1 MAHVLVFEL
10 PGGNDFDVLE
20 AIRAGRRMSS
30 RFDIANA
37 PDEATDVG
45 FMIAAI
51 TYGRRWLGLTA
62 PNPAVGC
69 VIVKDG
75 VIVARGATMP
85 GGRPHAETE
94 ALREAGERAKGA
106 TLYVS
111 LEPCS
116 HYGVTAP
123 CADAIVHGGLA
134 RVVSALE
141 DPDVRVA
148 GRGHAKIVE
157 AGIGLRTGVGVLEAR
172 RGNLG
177 HILRITE
184 GRPMVTV
191 KLAQT
196 FDGYAAGGAHD
207 PRLMITGA
215 PANGRVQVMRAMHD
229 AIMVGVGTVLAD
241 DPLLTVRLPG
251 LETRKPLR
259 IVLDSQLRTPLA
271 SRLVATAKEHRTLVI
286 CADTAPAS
294 AQAALEALGVEVLRV
309 ASGRLD
315 PLAALKALGQR
326 GITRVFCEGGPTIA
340 SELILRRLADEV
352 ALFTAPKPVGG
363 QGMPVLS
370 PQARSLLDIGSN
382 FHVLEEGHAGLDN
395 YRHLERVF

>member
-1 MAHVLVFEL
+1 
-10 PGGNDFDVLE
+10 
-20 AIRAGRRMSS
+20 MSS
-30 RFDIANA
+30 RFDINSA
-37 PDEATDVG
+37 PDEATDAG
-45 FMIAAI
+45 FMAAAVS
-51 TYGRRWLGLTA
+51 YGRRWLGLTA

-123 CADAIVHGGLA
+123 CADAIVNAGLV

-177 HILRITE
+177 HIMRITE
-184 GRPMVTV
+184 GRPMVTL

-196 FDGYAAGGAHD
+196 LDGFAAGGAHD

-251 LETRKPLR
+251 LEARKPLR
-259 IVLDSQLRTPLA
+259 IVLDTQLRLPLG
-271 SRLVATAKEHRTLVI
+271 SRLAATAKEHRTLVI
-286 CADTAPAS
+286 CAQDAPVS
-294 AQAALEALGVEVLRV
+294 AQSALEGLGVEVLRV
-309 ASGRLD
+309 ARSPAGHLD
-315 PLAALKALGQR
+315 LHEALRALGKR
-326 GITRVFCEGGPTIA
+326 GITRVLSEGGPMVA
-340 SELILRRLADEV
+340 SELILRGLADEV
-352 ALFTAPKPVGG
+352 ALFTAPKPFGG
-363 QGMPVLS
+363 QGVPALS
-370 PQARSLLDIGSN
+370 QEARRALDIEAN
-382 FHVLEEGHAGLDN
+382 FRLIEQGHAGPD
-395 YRHLERVF
+395 RFAHLERVF

>member
-1 MAHVLVFEL
+1 
-10 PGGNDFDVLE
+10 
-20 AIRAGRRMSS
+20 MSS
-30 RFDIANA
+30 RFDIADA
-37 PDEATDVG
+37 PDEATDAG
-45 FMIAAI
+45 FMAAAVA
-51 TYGRRWLGLTA
+51 YGRRWLGLTA

-69 VIVKDG
+69 VIVRDG

-177 HILRITE
+177 HILHITE
-184 GRPMVTV
+184 GRPMVTL

-196 FDGYAAGGAHD
+196 FDGFAAGGAHD

-229 AIMVGVGTVLAD
+229 AIMLGVGTVLAD

-251 LETRKPLR
+251 LDHRKPLR
-259 IVLDSQLRTPLA
+259 IVLDSHLRMPLT
-271 SRLVATAKEHRTLVI
+271 SRLAVTAKEHPTLVI
-286 CADTAPAS
+286 CTEDAPPP
-294 AQAALEALGVEVLRV
+294 AQAALEAIDVEVLRV
-309 ASGRLD
+309 GREASGRLD
-315 PLAALKALGQR
+315 PLAALKALGKR
-326 GITRVFCEGGPTIA
+326 GITRVFCEGGPSVA
-340 SELILRRLADEV
+340 SDLILRGLADEV
-352 ALFTAPKPVGG
+352 VVFTAPKPFGG
-363 QGMPVLS
+363 EGVPALH
-370 PQARSLLDIGSN
+370 PEARRA
-382 FHVLEEGHAGLDN
+382 LETGAKYRILEKGHAGLDSFH
-395 YRHLERVF
+395 HLERVF

>member
-1 MAHVLVFEL
+1 
-10 PGGNDFDVLE
+10 
-20 AIRAGRRMSS
+20 MSS
-30 RFDIANA
+30 RFDIASA
-37 PDEATDVG
+37 PDEATDAA
-45 FMIAAI
+45 FMAAAI
-51 TYGRRWLGLTA
+51 AYGRRGLGLTA

-94 ALREAGERAKGA
+94 ALREAGDRAKGA

-177 HILRITE
+177 HIMRITE
-184 GRPMVTV
+184 GRPMVTL

-196 FDGYAAGGAHD
+196 LDGFAAGGAHD
-207 PRLMITGA
+207 QRLMITGA

-251 LETRKPLR
+251 LENRKPLR
-259 IVLDSQLRTPLA
+259 IVLDTHLRLPLA

-286 CADTAPAS
+286 CAEDAPTP
-294 AQAALEALGVEVLRV
+294 AQAALEAVGVEVLRV
-309 ASGRLD
+309 AREASGRLD

-326 GITRVFCEGGPTIA
+326 GITRVFCEGGPTVA
-340 SELILRRLADEV
+340 STLILRGLADEV
-352 ALFTAPKPVGG
+352 ALFTAPKPFGG
-363 QGMPVLS
+363 EGVPALS
-370 PQARSLLDIGSN
+370 PEARRALDVGSK
-382 FHVLEEGHAGLDN
+382 FRVLEEGHAGPDR
-395 YRHLERVF
+395 YRHLERVI

>member
-1 MAHVLVFEL
+1 
-10 PGGNDFDVLE
+10 
-20 AIRAGRRMSS
+20 MSS
-30 RFDIANA
+30 RFDIASA
-37 PDEATDVG
+37 PDEATDAR
-45 FMIAAI
+45 FMAAAVA
-51 TYGRRWLGLTA
+51 YGRRWLGLTA

-184 GRPMVTV
+184 GRPMVTL

-251 LETRKPLR
+251 LENRKPLR
-259 IVLDSQLRTPLA
+259 IVLDSHLRMPLA
-271 SRLVATAKEHRTLVI
+271 SRLAATAKEHRTLVI
-286 CADTAPAS
+286 CAEDAPMP

-309 ASGRLD
+309 AREPSGRLD

-326 GITRVFCEGGPTIA
+326 GITRVFCEGGPSVASDLIA
-340 SELILRRLADEV
+340 RGLADEV
-352 ALFTAPKPVGG
+352 VVFTAPKPFGG
-363 QGMPVLS
+363 EGVPALS
-370 PQARSLLDIGSN
+370 AEARGA
-382 FHVLEEGHAGLDN
+382 LETGAKYRILEKGHAGLD
-395 YRHLERVF
+395 RFHHLERVF

>member
-1 MAHVLVFEL
+1 
-10 PGGNDFDVLE
+10 
-20 AIRAGRRMSS
+20 MSS
-30 RFDIANA
+30 RFDIDIA
-37 PDEATDVG
+37 PDEATDAG
-45 FMIAAI
+45 FMAAAVS
-51 TYGRRWLGLTA
+51 YGRRWLGLTA

-94 ALREAGERAKGA
+94 AIREAGERARGA

-123 CADAIVHGGLA
+123 CADAIVHAGLA

-177 HILRITE
+177 HIMRITE

-196 FDGYAAGGAHD
+196 LDGFAAGGAHD

-251 LETRKPLR
+251 LENRKPLR

-271 SRLVATAKEHRTLVI
+271 SRLVATAKDHGVLVI
-286 CADTAPAS
+286 CAEDAPVS
-294 AQAALEALGVEVLRV
+294 AQTALEAAGVEVLRV
-309 ASGRLD
+309 SREASGRLD
-315 PLAALKALGQR
+315 PLAALKALGKR
-326 GITRVFCEGGPTIA
+326 GITRVLSEGGPTLA
-340 SELILRRLADEV
+340 SELILRGLADEV
-352 ALFTAPKPVGG
+352 AVFTAPKPFGG
-363 QGMPVLS
+363 QGVAALS
-370 PQARSLLDIGSN
+370 HDARRALDVGSK
-382 FHVLEEGHAGLDN
+382 FRLVEEGRVGADRF
-395 YRHLERVF
+395 RHLERVY

>member
-1 MAHVLVFEL
+1 M
-10 PGGNDFDVLE
+10 
-20 AIRAGRRMSS
+20 IS
-30 RFDIANA
+30 RFDIGAA
-37 PDEATDVG
+37 PGEKTDAV
-45 FMIAAI
+45 FMAAAI
-51 TYGRRWLGLTA
+51 AFGRRWLGLTA

-94 ALREAGERAKGA
+94 ALREAGERARGA

-123 CADAIVHGGLA
+123 CADAIVHSGLV

-172 RGNLG
+172 RANLG

-184 GRPMVTV
+184 GRPMVTL

-196 FDGYAAGGAHD
+196 LDGYAAGGAHD

-251 LETRKPLR
+251 LESRKPLR
-259 IVLDSQLRTPLA
+259 VVLDTHLRIPLG
-271 SRLVATAKEHRTLVI
+271 SRLVATAKDHRTLVV
-286 CADTAPAS
+286 CAQDAPAP
-294 AQAALEALGVEVLRV
+294 AQAALEAAGVEVLRV
-309 ASGRLD
+309 VRDAAGRLD
-315 PLAALKALGQR
+315 PLAALKALGAR
-326 GITRVFCEGGPTIA
+326 GITRVFCEGGPTVA
-340 SELILRRLADEV
+340 SALILRGLADEV
-352 ALFTAPKPVGG
+352 ALFTAPKPFGG
-363 QGMPVLS
+363 KGVPALS
-370 PQARSLLDIGSN
+370 THARSLLDLGSN
-382 FHVLEEGHAGLDN
+382 FRVLEEGHAGLDSF
-395 YRHLERVF
+395 RHLERVF

>member
-1 MAHVLVFEL
+1 
-10 PGGNDFDVLE
+10 
-20 AIRAGRRMSS
+20 MSS
-30 RFDIANA
+30 RFDIDAA
-37 PDEATDVG
+37 PDEATDAG
-45 FMIAAI
+45 FMAAAI

-69 VIVKDG
+69 VIVRDG

-123 CADAIVHGGLA
+123 CADAIVNAGLV

-177 HILRITE
+177 HIMRITA
-184 GRPMVTV
+184 GRPMVTL

-196 FDGYAAGGAHD
+196 FDGFAAGGAHD

-215 PANGRVQVMRAMHD
+215 SANGRVQIMRAMHD
-229 AIMVGVGTVLAD
+229 AIMVGVGTLVAD

-251 LETRKPLR
+251 LESRKPLR

-271 SRLVATAKEHRTLVI
+271 SRLAVTAKDHRTLVI
-286 CADTAPAS
+286 CAEDAPVS
-294 AQAALEALGVEVLRV
+294 AQSALESLGVEVLRV
-309 ASGRLD
+309 TREASGRLD
-315 PLAALKALGQR
+315 LHAALQALGKR
-326 GITRVFCEGGPTIA
+326 GITRVLSEGGPMVA
-340 SELILRRLADEV
+340 SELILRGLADEV
-352 ALFTAPKPVGG
+352 ALFTAPKPFGG
-363 QGMPVLS
+363 QGAPALS
-370 PQARSLLDIGSN
+370 QEARRALETESKFRL
-382 FHVLEEGHAGLDN
+382 LEEGHAGVD
-395 YRHLERVF
+395 RFAHLERVF